1 MIWVTLLTL
10 PQKKKKKKKKNPP
23 KNTNFLL
30 YRIHYYQGRAKTKI
44 MMKERL

>member
-1 MIWVTLLTL
+1 MGNIVDSAAK
-10 PQKKKKKKKKNPP
+10 QKKRNPP

-44 MMKERL
+44 IIKERLQ